1 LRKIASRA
9 AEPQLAYDTDEDAGF
24 GPGLDMDPVVNRF
37 DLGADPLKYYAHRIG
52 LGREIWSNMEQRL
65 ERPGESYQ
73 ILRRSFNSALGQT
86 AQALFLASKYIG
98 GMYHYRSFVGDPG
111 NRLPFQPV
119 PAAQQKQALQ
129 LLRDNLFAPTAFQ
142 FKPQLLN
149 KLENERFIDFNNFTP
164 GRQDV
169 PIHQIVFNL
178 QRQVLDR
185 IFLPTVLSRIQDSEL
200 RVAAPDE
207 AFTLGL
213 LFTEIQDS
221 VWAETKTAAAS
232 LNINSYRRSLQREH
246 LRKMIGMVLRDSAVP
261 EDARTLARQS
271 LVTLRGQLQRVATRP
286 GLNTSLET
294 RAHLNESIARIDEA
308 LKGGMQRT
316 AF

>member
-1 LRKIASRA
+1 MP
-9 AEPQLAYDTDEDAGF
+9 AE
-24 GPGLDMDPVVNRF
+24 
-37 DLGADPLKYYAHRIG
+37 
-52 LGREIWSNMEQRL
+52 
-65 ERPGESYQ
+65 
-73 ILRRSFNSALGQT
+73 
-86 AQALFLASKYIG
+86 
-98 GMYHYRSFVGDPG
+98 
-111 NRLPFQPV
+111 
-119 PAAQQKQALQ
+119 QQKQALR
-129 LLRDNLFAPTAFQ
+129 LLRDNLFAPNAFQ

-164 GRQDV
+164 SRMDTPV
-169 PIHQIVFNL
+169 HQVVLNL

-185 IFLPTVLSRIQDSEL
+185 IFLPTILSRIQDSEL
-200 RVAAPDE
+200 RVAAP
-207 AFTLGL
+207 AQPFTMGL

-221 VWAETKTAAAS
+221 VWEETKTPGMS

-271 LVTLRGQLQRVATRP
+271 LVTLRGQLQRTVARP
-286 GLNTSLET
+286 GLQTSLEV

-308 LKGGMQRT
+308 LKAGMQRT